1 MRRYAELLR
10 VPHVAALVASTLLA
24 RLPIGINALA
34 IVLFLRHET
43 GSFAVAGAVA
53 GGIAAGGGIAA
64 PVLGRLVDRLGAG
77 VLVPVAITHAV
88 VLGLL
93 VLGGRRDAPAAALVV
108 AGLVAGASV
117 PPTSSVLRTLWPEL
131 LGERSDL
138 RQAAFALD
146 SVGIEVLFISGPL
159 ITGVIAALASPQA
172 ALGVSAA
179 AVLAGTAA
187 FVSQPL
193 VRHAV
198 RGSADLGPRRLA
210 GALRSPGVLTLA
222 LTSVPPGIG
231 LGMCEVAL
239 PGFAYTHG
247 AAQQAG
253 LVLAVW
259 SAGSAVG
266 GVIYGALRRPPLQQV
281 HIAVSVLLPLSLVPL
296 AVAPSL
302 AVMALL
308 VIPAGL
314 FIAPLLATR
323 NELIGWVAPPDAR
336 TEAYTWPQTA
346 FVGGIAIG
354 SALAGGLVESSGPSP
369 TFLVAAA
376 IAGLGA
382 LIAIVRRRTVAMPA
396 SYAV

>member
-10 VPHVAALVASTLLA
+10 VPHVAPLVATTLLA

-34 IVLFLRHET
+34 IVLFLRRET
-43 GSFAVAGAVA
+43 GSFAIAGAVA
-53 GGIAAGGGIAA
+53 GGLAAGAGAGA
-64 PVLGRLVDRLGAG
+64 PILGRLVDRLGAR
-77 VLVPVAITHAV
+77 VLVPVAVIHAAS
-88 VLGLL
+88 LGVL
-93 VLGGRRDAPAAALVV
+93 VLGGKTGAATAALIAV
-108 AGLVAGASV
+108 GLVSGATL
-117 PPTSSVLRTLWPEL
+117 PPTSSVQRTLWPTL
-131 LGERSDL
+131 LGDRVEL

-146 SVGIEVLFISGPL
+146 SVGIELLFITGPL
-159 ITGVIAALASPQA
+159 LTGVIAAAASPEA

-179 AVLAGTAA
+179 AVLAGTVA
-187 FVSQPL
+187 FVAQPV
-193 VRHAV
+193 VRHGVAGAPGG
-198 RGSADLGPRRLA
+198 RRRLG
-210 GALRSPGVLTLA
+210 GALRSPGVLTLV

-239 PGFAYTHG
+239 PGFAYEHG
-247 AAQQAG
+247 AAHRAG

-259 SAGSAVG
+259 AAGSAVG
-266 GVIYGALRRPPLQQV
+266 GVIYGAMRRPPLQRT
-281 HIAVSVLLPLSLVPL
+281 HIAVSVLLPLSLIPL

-302 AVMALL
+302 AVMAVL

-323 NELIGWVAPPDAR
+323 NELIGWVAPEDAR

-354 SALAGGLVESSGPSP
+354 SALAGGLVEASGPSP
-369 TFLVAAA
+369 AFLVAAG
-376 IAGLGA
+376 IAALGA
-382 LIAIVRRRTVAMPA
+382 VIAVARRHTVAAPP

>member
-1 MRRYAELLR
+1 VKRYGELLR

-34 IVLFLRHET
+34 VVLFLRHET
-43 GSFAVAGAVA
+43 GSFAVAGGVA
-53 GGIAAGGGIAA
+53 GGLAAGAGLGA
-64 PVLGRLVDRLGAG
+64 PVIGRLVDRLGAR
-77 VLVPVAITHAV
+77 VLLPLAGTHAV

-93 VLGGRRDAPAAALVV
+93 VAGGKAGAPAAALVA

-117 PPTSSVLRTLWPEL
+117 PPTSSVQRTLWPLL
-131 LGERSDL
+131 LGERTDL

-146 SVGIEVLFISGPL
+146 SVGIEMLFIAGPL
-159 ITGVIAALASPQA
+159 LTGVIAAVASPEA

-179 AVLAGTAA
+179 AVLGGTIA
-187 FVSQPL
+187 FLAQPV
-193 VRHAV
+193 VREAV
-198 RGSADLGPRRLA
+198 RGSDGGKRDLA
-210 GALRSPGVLTLA
+210 GALRSAGVRTIVF
-222 LTSVPPGIG
+222 TSIPPGIG

-239 PGFAYTHG
+239 PAFSYDHG
-247 AAQQAG
+247 AAQRAG
-253 LVLAVW
+253 LLLAMW

-266 GVIYGALRRPPLQQV
+266 GIVYGAMHRPDLQRV
-281 HIAVSVLLPLSLVPL
+281 HIAVSVLLPLTLIPL

-302 AVMALL
+302 GAMALL
-308 VIPAGL
+308 VIPAGV

-323 NELIGWVAPPDAR
+323 NEMIGWVAPPDAR

-354 SALAGGLVESSGPSP
+354 AALAGAIVEAAGPSP
-369 TFLVAAA
+369 AFLVAAA
-376 IAGLGA
+376 VAALGA
-382 LIAIVRRRTVAMPA
+382 LLAIARRRTLAPPR

>member
-10 VPHVAALVASTLLA
+10 VPHVAALVVSTLLA

-43 GSFAVAGAVA
+43 GSFAVAGGVA
-53 GGIAAGGGIAA
+53 GGLAAGAGLSA
-64 PVLGRLVDRLGAG
+64 PVVGRLVDRLGAR
-77 VLVPVAITHAV
+77 VLLPLAVTHAV

-93 VLGGRRDAPAAALVV
+93 VAGGKAGAPTAALVV

-117 PPTSSVLRTLWPEL
+117 PPTSSVQRTLWPLL
-131 LGERSDL
+131 LGERLDL

-146 SVGIEVLFISGPL
+146 SVGIELLFITGPL
-159 ITGVIAALASPQA
+159 LTGVIAALASPEA
-172 ALGVSAA
+172 ALGVSAF
-179 AVLAGTAA
+179 AVLAGTIA
-187 FVSQPL
+187 FLAQPI
-193 VRHAV
+193 VREAV
-198 RGSADLGPRRLA
+198 RGSGEGKRDLV
-210 GALRSPGVLTLA
+210 GALRSTGVRTIVLT
-222 LTSVPPGIG
+222 SIPPGIG

-239 PGFAYTHG
+239 PAFSYEHG
-247 AAQQAG
+247 AAQRAG
-253 LVLAVW
+253 ILLAIW
-259 SAGSAVG
+259 SAGSAAG
-266 GVIYGALRRPPLQQV
+266 GIVYGAMHRPDLQRV
-281 HIAVSVLLPLSLVPL
+281 HLVVTVLLPLTLVPL

-302 AVMALL
+302 AAMAVL

-323 NELIGWVAPPDAR
+323 NEMIGWVAPPDAR

-354 SALAGGLVESSGPSP
+354 SALAGAIVEAAGASP
-369 TFLVAAA
+369 AFLVAAA
-376 IAGLGA
+376 IAATGA
-382 LIAIVRRRTVAMPA
+382 VLAFIRRRTVAPPR

>member
-34 IVLFLRHET
+34 TVLFLRHET
-43 GSFAVAGAVA
+43 GSFAVAGVVA
-53 GGIAAGGGIAA
+53 GGMAAGGGIAA

-93 VLGGRRDAPAAALVV
+93 VLGGRRDAPTAALVV
-108 AGLVAGASV
+108 AGLIAGASV

-172 ALGVSAA
+172 ALGVSAV

-187 FVSQPL
+187 FVSQPV
-193 VRHAV
+193 VRRGV
-198 RGSADLGPRRLA
+198 RGSRDDGPRRLA

-239 PGFAYTHG
+239 PGFAYAHG

-376 IAGLGA
+376 IAGIGA
-382 LIAIVRRRTVAMPA
+382 VIAIVRRRTVAMPA